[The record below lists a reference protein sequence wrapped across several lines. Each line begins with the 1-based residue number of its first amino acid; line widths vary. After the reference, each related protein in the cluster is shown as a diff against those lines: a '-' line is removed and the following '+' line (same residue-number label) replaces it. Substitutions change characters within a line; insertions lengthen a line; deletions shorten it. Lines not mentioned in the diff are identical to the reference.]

1 MCFQKN
7 CSFLSTILAPFY
19 RIFKKQHINLYLFNL
34 CVILTSKCWEKILKF
49 FFLAVKRLILRKN
62 ILAIFRIIAILKK
75 KKKKKI
81 IIFLVTLQSMA
92 VPNFMSKA
100 FSYQDLRRGGCD
112 KTKISRADRVKMSG
126 SIYFVSFTKSRCNVC
141 IRCTR
146 KNSVVCIAYYFPV
159 FSKNFSFNSS

>member
-1 MCFQKN
+1 MA
-7 CSFLSTILAPFY
+7 TILAPFY

-75 KKKKKI
+75 KKKKI

-100 FSYQDLRRGGCD
+100 FSYQDLHSAPTPAGAWSD
-112 KTKISRADRVKMSG
+112 KNTQGQIGLK
-126 SIYFVSFTKSRCNVC
+126 
-141 IRCTR
+141 
-146 KNSVVCIAYYFPV
+146 
-159 FSKNFSFNSS
+159 

>member
-1 MCFQKN
+1 MLRKDLEI
-7 CSFLSTILAPFY
+7 FLSSCQKVNFE
-19 RIFKKQHINLYLFNL
+19 KKYFSHFSHNCN
-34 CVILTSKCWEKILKF
+34 SE
-49 FFLAVKRLILRKN
+49 
-62 ILAIFRIIAILKK
+62 K